1 MKMSLRARASLG
13 VIRTGTRKFWPAL
26 TAGALAAAAF
36 APPAS
41 AQQFVDGLAQPVFAG
56 QPVIS
61 HNVWVEVPNL
71 DTDRDGINDRIRIQV
86 RRPDATENG
95 VRLPVV
101 MIASPYSAGT
111 RPYHTYDITGPL
123 YIPPEKPNNP
133 WWPWPRFP
141 FLSPY
146 YEGPPV
152 NPPYLAVDPPYPNIG
167 TSGYQNYFL
176 PRGFIFVYAQSLG
189 TGLSTGCPTIGG
201 HEENLAMKAVI
212 DWFNGHGTAYDQN
225 NNPVDPYWTT
235 GATTMIGTSYD
246 GTLPIGAATLG
257 VEGLKA
263 IVPIAGVTSYYEHRR
278 SNGGVSTIGDSDSLF
293 VNVLTRRNPEVCTY
307 LQAEIARGTDRLT
320 GDYNFF
326 WHERNMVKDQA
337 RIRAAVFFSH
347 GLNDQNVKMKHPV
360 PLYRALRKRN
370 HPTKIWL
377 NQGGH
382 GDGANSGAR
391 QAAWRDA
398 LNRFWS
404 HYLFGIDNG
413 AMDGPKAAV
422 QRENGQWV
430 DYADWPVP
438 GSRATTLQLRASGD
452 NTIGELGA
460 PSHGHRHGHH
470 HGKPAKEVIVDDSTI
485 NAADLVAAPQSPNR
499 LVYQTDALT
508 SPVHVSG
515 TPSVSLRLSFN
526 KPAAVVSAMLVDYR
540 ADGTRRIITRGWI
553 DPQNRHSVWFT
564 SPIKAGR
571 NHEYEIDFDLMPHD
585 YEFQAGS
592 RIGLVLLSSD
602 WEGEPPLIFTL
613 RPPPGTEITVD
624 TAASKLTLPVVGGA
638 KALWSAT
645 LQ

>member
-1 MKMSLRARASLG
+1 MTRALQRRCAILAAT
-13 VIRTGTRKFWPAL
+13 VL
-26 TAGALAAAAF
+26 TAVAPLA
-36 APPAS
+36 PAT
-41 AQQFVDGLAQPVFAG
+41 AQEFVDGLAQPIFAG

-61 HNVWVEVPNL
+61 HNAWVEVPDL
-71 DTDRDGINDRIRIQV
+71 DTDRDGVNDRIRIQV
-86 RRPDATENG
+86 RRPGATDSG

-101 MIASPYSAGT
+101 MIASPYSGGT

-123 YIPPEKPNNP
+123 YEPAQISLPSWLWN
-133 WWPWPRFP
+133 WPSFP
-141 FLSPY
+141 FLAEFY
-146 YEGPPV
+146 GGPDV
-152 NPPYLAVDPPYPNIG
+152 NPPYLGVDPPYPNIG

-201 HEENLAMKAVI
+201 YEENLAMKAVI
-212 DWFNGHGTAYDQN
+212 DWFNGQGTAYDQN

-257 VEGLKA
+257 VAGLKA

-293 VNVLTRRNPEVCTY
+293 VNVLTRRNPQVCHY
-307 LQAEIARGTDRLT
+307 LQPEIARGTDRLT
-320 GDYNFF
+320 GDYNLF
-326 WHERNMVKDQA
+326 WHERNMLKDQS

-360 PLYRALRKRN
+360 PLYEALRKRN

-404 HYLFGIDNG
+404 HYLFGVDNG

-422 QRENGQWV
+422 QRETGQWV
-430 DYADWPVP
+430 DYDDWPVP
-438 GSRATTLQLRASGD
+438 GSMATTLQLRPSG
-452 NTIGELGA
+452 NNSIGELRA
-460 PSHGHRHGHH
+460 PGSTRSP
-470 HGKPAKEVIVDDSTI
+470 GKQAQEIIVDDSTI
-485 NAADLVAAPQSPNR
+485 NAAELAAAAQSPNR
-499 LVYQTDALT
+499 LVYQTDVLT
-508 SPVHVSG
+508 APVHMSG
-515 TPSVSLRLSFN
+515 TPSVSLRLSFS

-553 DPQNRHSVWFT
+553 DPQNRHSIWLT
-564 SPIKAGR
+564 TPIRPGR
-571 NHEYEIDFDLMPHD
+571 QQYEIGFDLMPHD

-602 WEGEPPLIFTL
+602 WEGDPPLIFTL

-624 TAASKLTLPVVGGA
+624 TAASTLTLPIVGGSN
-638 KALWSAT
+638 ALWART
-645 LQ
+645 LP